1 MAESTPSGGRSF
13 VRPRGEERLNLAG
26 TRAAPLWVVAAVGY
40 LVLEALAATGF
51 EPAYSYARDYISDL
65 GLPSGRLVR
74 GRTVYSPR
82 GYLIHA
88 AFYLQGILFLLG
100 ASLIVGVPDNRRARV
115 FLGAVAGNAV
125 GNVVIGTVH
134 SGTVHVDGA
143 ALAILGGNAAIL
155 TGPDAIGTL
164 AEWRWYRL
172 VSKALAALGFSSVA
186 MLMVNSATTK
196 TVLLPDGAWERASV
210 YTIIAWQLLTA
221 ACLMTRTSRAAAGS
235 GSPLRPRPRR

>member
-1 MAESTPSGGRSF
+1 MAST
-13 VRPRGEERLNLAG
+13 RG
-26 TRAAPLWVVAAVGY
+26 AALWCVAAGGY
-40 LVLEALAATGF
+40 LVLEAVAAAGF

-82 GYLIHA
+82 AYLMHA

-100 ASLIVGVPDNRRARV
+100 ASLVVGVLDNRRARM

-143 ALAILGGNAAIL
+143 ALAIVGGNAAIL
-155 TGPDAIGTL
+155 TGPDAIEAL
-164 AEWRWYRL
+164 ADWRWYRL
-172 VSKALAALGFSSVA
+172 ASKVTAALGFSSIA
-186 MLMVNSATTK
+186 MLMVNSATAK
-196 TVLLPDGAWERASV
+196 TILLPNGAWERGSV
-210 YTIIAWQLLTA
+210 YSIIAWQLLTA
-221 ACLMTRTSRAAAGS
+221 ACLLTRATHAAARS
-235 GSPLRPRPRR
+235 GSPRLPGPHR

>member
-1 MAESTPSGGRSF
+1 MVS
-13 VRPRGEERLNLAG
+13 

-40 LVLEALAATGF
+40 LVLEAFAAAGF

-88 AFYLQGILFLLG
+88 AFYLQGILFSLG

-172 VSKALAALGFSSVA
+172 ASKALAALGFFHRDADGQFGDDEDGAAARRRMGTRKRVHDHC
-186 MLMVNSATTK
+186 LATTH
-196 TVLLPDGAWERASV
+196 
-210 YTIIAWQLLTA
+210 
-221 ACLMTRTSRAAAGS
+221 
-235 GSPLRPRPRR
+235 RRLSDDAD

>member
-1 MAESTPSGGRSF
+1 MAST
-13 VRPRGEERLNLAG
+13 RG
-26 TRAAPLWVVAAVGY
+26 AALWVVAAVGY
-40 LVLEALAATGF
+40 LVLEAVAAAGF

-74 GRTVYSPR
+74 GRTVHSPR

-143 ALAILGGNAAIL
+143 VLAIVGGNAAIL
-155 TGPDAIGTL
+155 TGPDGIGTL

-172 VSKALAALGFSSVA
+172 ASKALAALGFSSIA
-186 MLMVNSATTK
+186 MLMINSATAK
-196 TVLLPDGAWERASV
+196 TVLLADGAWERGSV
-210 YTIIAWQLLTA
+210 YTITAWQLLTA
-221 ACLMTRTSRAAAGS
+221 ACLLTRTTRTAARS
-235 GSPLRPRPRR
+235 GSPRRPRSHR